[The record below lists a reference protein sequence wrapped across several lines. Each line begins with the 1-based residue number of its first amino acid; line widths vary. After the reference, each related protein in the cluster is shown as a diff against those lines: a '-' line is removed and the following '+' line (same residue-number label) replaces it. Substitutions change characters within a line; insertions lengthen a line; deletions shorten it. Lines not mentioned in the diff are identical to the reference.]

1 MGRVEIYREGRWS
14 RVPLGAVAAGP
25 TTGWE
30 REMGGVRE
38 KACQGLQHHGGL
50 VANSWDSMDS
60 SLLGSSV
67 HGIF

>member
-50 VANSWDSMDS
+50 VAN
-60 SLLGSSV
+60 
-67 HGIF
+67 

>member
-1 MGRVEIYREGRWS
+1 MVQGTPGSCSCWAHSWV
-14 RVPLGAVAAGP
+14 
-25 TTGWE
+25 E

-50 VANSWDSMDS
+50 VANSWDSMGR